1 MFKKIKYKCFKIQ
14 VKWNRNAITIPTTAV
29 VGIVTSIIT
38 TMSITSMD
46 IIITTMSMTA

>member
-1 MFKKIKYKCFKIQ
+1 MFKKYKCFKIQ
-14 VKWNRNAITIPTTAV
+14 VKWNRNTIIIPTTAV

-38 TMSITSMD
+38 NMSIITIMN